1 MPKLTINGRETEV
14 PAGTNLIEAAK
25 SLGLEIP
32 HFCYH
37 PGLSVAGNCR
47 MCLVE
52 IEKAPKLQIACNTTV
67 AEGMAVHTD
76 SDKVK
81 KARAGV
87 MEFLLLNHP
96 IDCPICDCAGECY
109 LQDYYMD
116 HDLQASRLEEGKNKK
131 QKAQPI
137 GEHVML
143 DKERCVLCSRCVRF
157 TDEVSKSFELG
168 IFGRGST
175 EEIGLAPG
183 RTLDNAYSGC
193 VVDLCPVGALTDRDF
208 RFKSRPWF
216 LKETE
221 TVCTGCSMGCNVVLN
236 TNTNP
241 YNKVGE
247 ARAYRLFPREN
258 KDVNGWWMC
267 DEGRYSHK
275 AVDTDRRSIPLA
287 KGRELPLDLALHQL
301 GALAGPLIKAAPA
314 RCAFLLSPQMTN
326 ESLFAFKSL
335 ADALGVAQ
343 VEAGDDLKAVGQGDG
358 YLIQP
363 DRNPNSRGA
372 ADLGLGPRQG
382 VLGGQELLKSAEAGN
397 FDVLIVADHVLP
409 AARVKALASKVKAL
423 VALRSHGEQAEA
435 GWHFVL
441 PLAVPAEQ
449 DGSFTNVQ
457 GRVQRCRA
465 ALSPL
470 GESLPA
476 YAMAQRLGRALGQ
489 ERTEQGP
496 AELFAALARTQPAFQ
511 ARGLSTLD
519 ALGTLGARDPA
530 AANAGRA

>member
-1 MPKLTINGRETEV
+1 MPKLTIDGKEIEV

-25 SLGLEIP
+25 TMGAEIP

-52 IEKAPKLQIACNTTV
+52 IEKAPKLQIACNTPV
-67 AEGMAVHTD
+67 AEGMVVITT
-76 SDKVK
+76 SEKVK

-116 HDLQASRLEEGKNKK
+116 HDLKASRLEEGKTKK

-157 TDEVSKSFELG
+157 TDEVSKTFELG

-183 RTLDNAYSGC
+183 KVLDNAYSGC

-221 TVCTGCSMGCNVVLN
+221 TVCTGCSMGCNVVLD

-258 KDVNGWWMC
+258 KAVNGYWMC

-275 AVDTDRRSIPLA
+275 AIDQGRAQSAALEGRTVPL
-287 KGRELPLDLALHQL
+287 ESALHR
-301 GALAGPLIKAAPA
+301 LAGIAAPLVKAAPA
-314 RCAFLLSPQMTN
+314 RAAFLLSPQLTN
-326 ESLFAFKSL
+326 EALFAFKRL
-335 ADALGVAQ
+335 AASLGVAQ
-343 VEAGDDLKAVGQGDG
+343 VEVGDDLKAVGKADG
-358 YLIQP
+358 YLIQA
-363 DRNPNSRGA
+363 DKNPNSRGA
-372 ADLGLGPRQG
+372 QDLGLAPRAG
-382 VLGGQELLKSAEAGN
+382 VLGGSALLASAEAGN
-397 FDVLIVADHVLP
+397 FDVLVVVGHVLQP
-409 AARVKALASKVKAL
+409 QRLKALGAKVKAL
-423 VALRSHGEQAEA
+423 VGLQSHAHEGSEA
-435 GWHFVL
+435 YGVL
-441 PLAVPAEQ
+441 LPMAVAAEQ
-449 DGSFTNVQ
+449 DGSFTNHQ
-457 GRVQRCRA
+457 GRVQRNRK
-465 ALSPL
+465 ALEPL
-470 GESLPA
+470 GESQPG
-476 YAMAQRLGRALGQ
+476 YALAQALGH
-489 ERTEQGP
+489 
-496 AELFAALARTQPAFQ
+496 
-511 ARGLSTLD
+511 
-519 ALGTLGARDPA
+519 ALGSPQAKDTPADLFLGWAKSLPQSAHLTLETLGTQGAASAASAVPA
-530 AANAGRA
+530 

>member
-1 MPKLTINGRETEV
+1 MPKITIDGREVEV

-25 SLGLEIP
+25 ALDVQIP

-37 PGLSVAGNCR
+37 AGLSVAGNCR

-52 IEKAPKLQIACNTTV
+52 IEKAPKLQIACNTPVT
-67 AEGMAVHTD
+67 EGMAVITT

-81 KARAGV
+81 KARAAV

-116 HDLQASRLEEGKNKK
+116 YDLKASRLESPKTKK

-157 TDEVSKSFELG
+157 TDEVSKTSELG

-183 RTLDNAYSGC
+183 KTLDNAYSGC

-221 TVCTGCSMGCNVVLN
+221 TVCNGCSMGCNVVLD

-241 YNKVGE
+241 YNKVGVD
-247 ARAYRLFPREN
+247 RAYRLFPREN
-258 KDVNGWWMC
+258 KAVNGFWMC

-275 AVDTDRRSIPLA
+275 AIDHGRRTHASVQGRPVPFETALRRLA
-287 KGRELPLDLALHQL
+287 EQ
-301 GALAGPLIKAAPA
+301 AGPLIKAAPA
-314 RCAFLLSPQMTN
+314 RVAFLLSPQMTN
-326 ESLFAFKSL
+326 ESLFAFKRLAGSL
-335 ADALGVAQ
+335 KVDQ
-343 VEAGDDLKAVGQGDG
+343 VEVGDDLKAMGQGDG

-363 DRNPNSRGA
+363 DKNPNSRGA
-372 ADLGLGPRQG
+372 ADLGLGPRTG
-382 VLGGQELLKSAEAGN
+382 VLGGSALLGSALAGN
-397 FDVLIVADHVLP
+397 FDVLFVADH
-409 AARVKALASKVKAL
+409 ALAPEKLTALAAKVKVLVGLHSHEHEGSEAYAL
-423 VALRSHGEQAEA
+423 H
-435 GWHFVL
+435 L
-441 PLAVPAEQ
+441 PLAVAAEQ
-449 DGSFTNVQ
+449 DGSFTNVH
-457 GRVQRCRA
+457 GRVQRNRK
-465 ALSPL
+465 ALEPV
-470 GESLPA
+470 GDSLPG
-476 YAMAQRLGRALGQ
+476 YAMAQRMGAALGLPP
-489 ERTEQGP
+489 TEDAP
-496 AELFAALARTQPAFQ
+496 AALFIAWAKSQPRSLVAD
-511 ARGLSTLD
+511 LTLESLG
-519 ALGTLGARDPA
+519 ALGAASAASAIPA
-530 AANAGRA
+530 

>member
-1 MPKLTINGRETEV
+1 MPKLTIDGKELEV

-25 SLGLEIP
+25 CLGSEIP

-52 IEKAPKLQIACNTTV
+52 IEKAPKLQIACNTAV
-67 AEGMAVHTD
+67 AEGMVVITT
-76 SDKVK
+76 SEKVK

-109 LQDYYMD
+109 LQDFYMD
-116 HDLQASRLEEGKNKK
+116 HDLQASRLEVPKTKK
-131 QKAQPI
+131 QKALPI

-157 TDEVSKSFELG
+157 TDEVSKTFELG

-183 RTLDNAYSGC
+183 LTLDNAYSGC

-216 LKETE
+216 LKETD
-221 TVCTGCSMGCNVVLN
+221 TVCTGCSMGCNVVLD

-247 ARAYRLFPREN
+247 DRAYRLFPREN
-258 KDVNGWWMC
+258 KAVNGYWMC
-267 DEGRYSHK
+267 DEGRYSYK
-275 AVDTDRRSIPLA
+275 AIDHGRQDAAQLQGRPASLETALRHLA
-287 KGRELPLDLALHQL
+287 DLA
-301 GALAGPLIKAAPA
+301 APLVIAAPG
-314 RCAFLLSPQMTN
+314 RTAFLLSPQLTN
-326 ESLFAFKSL
+326 ESLFAFKRL
-335 ADALGVAQ
+335 AGALKADQIEV
-343 VEAGDDLKAVGQGDG
+343 GDDLKAMGKADG
-358 YLIQP
+358 YLIQA
-363 DRNPNSRGA
+363 DKNPNSRGA
-372 ADLGLGPRQG
+372 ADLGLGPRAG
-382 VLGGQELLKSAEAGN
+382 VLGGSALLASAEAGN
-397 FDVLIVADHVLP
+397 FDVLVVAGQVLAP
-409 AARVKALASKVKAL
+409 ALLKRLAAKVKVL
-423 VALRSHGEQAEA
+423 VGLNSHSQEGSDAYT
-435 GWHFVL
+435 VLL
-441 PLAVPAEQ
+441 PLAVAAEQ
-449 DGSFTNVQ
+449 DGSFTNTQ

-470 GESLPA
+470 GSSLPG
-476 YAMAQRLGRALGQ
+476 YALAARLSNALGVAQ
-489 ERTEQGP
+489 AEESP
-496 AELFAALARTQPAFQ
+496 AALFAAWSAGNPYFSAV
-511 ARGLSTLD
+511 TLES
-519 ALGTLGARDPA
+519 LGKLGAASAAPA
-530 AANAGRA
+530 VPA